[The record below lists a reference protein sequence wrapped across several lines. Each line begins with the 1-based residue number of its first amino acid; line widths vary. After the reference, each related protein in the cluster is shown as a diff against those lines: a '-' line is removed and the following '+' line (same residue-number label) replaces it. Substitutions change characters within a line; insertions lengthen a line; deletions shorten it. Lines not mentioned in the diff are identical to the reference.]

1 MWPEVVASYQDPN
14 KYKPVQKLAS
24 EHRDV
29 CTADELTE
37 MVQRQLEDH
46 KVRQSDATELW
57 QLEKQIQPALQ
68 LVRTRKTQLM
78 LGAVKAL
85 QEKKNQLSK
94 EKQVLEREWF
104 LVCVGNLCIS
114 LVIWPQ
120 LLAARLNESNVDG

>member
-1 MWPEVVASYQDPN
+1 MIKILTRYQD
-14 KYKPVQKLAS
+14 YKNADEIVRRTVREKLAS

-46 KVRQSDATELW
+46 KVQQSDATELW
-57 QLEKQIQPALQ
+57 QLEKQIQPVLQ

-78 LGAVKAL
+78 LGDVKAL

-94 EKQVLEREWF
+94 EKQVLERE
-104 LVCVGNLCIS
+104 I
-114 LVIWPQ
+114 
-120 LLAARLNESNVDG
+120 LAERLNEGNVDG